1 MSSGSFHPVPTPQA
15 PVAASVNAD
24 IKVASDDGVCR
35 CFLTGNTCCC
45 NQLQHASPPKSSS
58 AVVAEQARFTAAV
71 SVSPE
76 SRSPSA
82 AAGQALHALSSSLSP
97 LHPNIAAASKRPLSP
112 RTAASPL
119 DGVIAAAE
127 QATVTAAA
135 EHVHGSPG
143 VGKARADT
151 NTARSQVVAAAAAA
165 VQQQQ
170 QYRRLRAEYDAA
182 MDQWKHAEGA
192 DQSVA
197 ARLRV
202 QAASQAMQA
211 GSQTCAAPAAAKVLC
226 LTVGCLT

>member
-1 MSSGSFHPVPTPQA
+1 MSRASFHPVPTPQA

-45 NQLQHASPPKSSS
+45 NQLQHASPPKASS

-76 SRSPSA
+76 SKSPSA
-82 AAGQALHALSSSLSP
+82 AADQALHTLSSSISP
-97 LHPNIAAASKRPLSP
+97 LHQNTAASKRPLSP

-170 QYRRLRAEYDAA
+170 QYRRLQAEYDAA